1 VVQNSIHHLIE
12 TNLQLQWLLIAQAV
26 AAHMLLPTMQAGLTT
41 QYLGFAAID
50 PFKPSVAY
58 SI

>member
-1 VVQNSIHHLIE
+1 LIE
-12 TNLQLQWLLIAQAV
+12 TNLQLQWLLIAQAA
-26 AAHMLLPTMQAGLTT
+26 AAHMLLRTMQAGLTP